1 MYKKAVEFLKISG
14 ELYETNKIRWKKLV
28 NDFDEDVYNETIVK
42 VYDAILRGEDTDTDI
57 VAYWF
62 SSFKNNLKRNKGYK
76 DNKDKEEVDKMND
89 SECDEEKINLY
100 YSKIRFI
107 LLKVRDNFDRKTFE
121 LFRMY
126 LLCNM
131 SFEQLDTIS
140 GVDSKEKIM
149 RVRKWINDN
158 KNYN

>member
-76 DNKDKEEVDKMND
+76 DNEDKEEVDKMNNR
-89 SECDEEKINLY
+89 ECDEEKINLY

-149 RVRKWINDN
+149 RVRKWINDK
-158 KNYN
+158 KNFN

>member
-1 MYKKAVEFLKISG
+1 MYKKANEFLKISG

-76 DNKDKEEVDKMND
+76 ENEDKDELDKLND
-89 SECDEEKINLY
+89 RENDEEKINLY

-107 LLKVRDNFDRKTFE
+107 LLKVRENFDRKTFE

-131 SFEQLDTIS
+131 SFEQLDAIS

-158 KNYN
+158 KNFN

>member
-158 KNYN
+158 KNFK